1 MRVLFLEALFIA
13 LSAFLFSYLVN
24 KNKFFSSLNYIF
36 QQIIIGLFYA
46 GIAIFCS
53 HFGYF
58 ENDVL
63 LNVRDA
69 APLVAGLFFGWPAG
83 IIAGTI
89 GGLYRY
95 LGIYWGLGDLTAIA
109 CSIATFLSGII
120 SGLSRR
126 FLFKNHNP
134 GIVFSIWLSLGCE
147 TFHMLLILLTNM
159 STIQLAYSIVDTI
172 AFIMIGFVTLS
183 VLLADLL
190 IEKRKFKIKR
200 PLRLRPSFLNSM
212 NISFIF
218 LFLVTGLMTYDI
230 TNGIA
235 KSAIDYNLIQ
245 SLNNSYSILEEHGIS
260 EAIKTWTVYTSGGLL
275 IYDNTSNKLLSV
287 SNCGTEIDVTTVTFT
302 FKSKPEYDYDLYNA
316 TITCKLGSDMNTSSI
331 VCMERNEDD
340 YKIIT
345 YATYE
350 DAYLERN
357 ATLYSTLFTEIIIFI
372 TMLIMIYRIVEK
384 KMIKPI
390 HLVNKGLEKITK
402 GDLSTKIRISSS
414 EEFVELSKDLNKTVY
429 SLKNLIEEAEH
440 KNEKE
445 LELAK
450 EIQSSAVPS
459 SFPAFPKRK
468 DIDIFALMNTAK
480 EVGGDFYDFYF
491 IDDTKLAFLIADV
504 SGKGIPAAMFMMA
517 SKTMIKGLAEAQ
529 KNIEDV
535 FMEANKKLCES
546 NEAEMFLTA
555 WMGILDLESG
565 LLTYSNAGHN
575 PPLIYRNN
583 KEFNYIKDRP
593 NFIMAGLS
601 SAKYIRHE
609 ITLNPGDKIF
619 LYTDGVTEAE
629 NINHE
634 LYGEDRLIKKL
645 NEIKSDNPTSLCNE
659 VLSDVKKYAGE
670 APQSDD
676 ITMLG
681 FKLNYLKSSNSI
693 TVYPDENSLTTITE
707 FVDDKLSKLNI
718 SSSIRNKVEIAVDE
732 IFSNIQKYGEA
743 NKATISFK
751 FENDKLAISFID
763 DGYPFD
769 PLAKE
774 DPNITLKASERKIGG
789 LGIFLVKKLSSLIKY
804 ENKDGLNI
812 LYVEFDLKN
821 NKVEEEE

>member
-69 APLVAGLFFGWPAG
+69 APLVAGLFFGWPSG
-83 IIAGTI
+83 IIAGTL

-95 LGIYWGLGDLTAIA
+95 LGIYWGLGDITALA

-120 SGLSRR
+120 AGLSRR

-159 STIQLAYSIVDTI
+159 NTIQLAYSIVDTI
-172 AFIMIGFVTLS
+172 AFIMIGFVTFS
-183 VLLADLL
+183 VLLTDLL
-190 IEKRKFKIKR
+190 IEKRSFKIKR

-235 KSAIDYNLIQ
+235 KTAINYNLIQ
-245 SLNNSYSILEEHGIS
+245 SLNNSVSILEEDGINES
-260 EAIKTWTVYTSGGLL
+260 LKTWTVYTSGGLL
-275 IYDNTSNKLLSV
+275 IYDNKSNKLLSA
-287 SNCGTEIDVTTVTFT
+287 SNCGTEIDVDTVTFL
-302 FKSKPEYDYDLYNA
+302 FKNKPEYDYDLYNA
-316 TITCKLGSDMNTSSI
+316 TLTVKLGNSYITSSI
-331 VCMERNEDD
+331 LCMERNEIN

-372 TMLIMIYRIVEK
+372 TMLIMVYRIVEK

-414 EEFVELSKDLNKTVY
+414 EEFVELSKDLNKTVS
-429 SLKNLIEEAEH
+429 SLKDLIEEAEH

-491 IDDTKLAFLIADV
+491 IDENKLAFLIADV

-517 SKTMIKGLAEAQ
+517 SKTMIKGLAESG
-529 KNIEDV
+529 KNIEEV

-546 NEAEMFLTA
+546 NEAEMFLTS
-555 WMGILDLESG
+555 WMGILDLETG
-565 LLTYSNAGHN
+565 ILTYSNAGHN

-583 KEFNYIKDRP
+583 NEFTYIKDKP

-601 SAKYIRHE
+601 SAKYVRHE
-609 ITLNPGDKIF
+609 LKLNPGDKIY

-634 LYGEDRLIKKL
+634 LYGEDRLIKKI
-645 NEIKSDNPTSLCNE
+645 NEIKEKDPTSICKD
-659 VLSDVKKYAGE
+659 VLTDVKEYVNE

-676 ITMLG
+676 ITMVA
-681 FKLNYLKSSNSI
+681 FKLNYLQSSNSI
-693 TVYPDENSLTTITE
+693 TVYPDENSLTTITD
-707 FVDDKLSKLNI
+707 FVDNKLSKLNI

-789 LGIFLVKKLSSLIKY
+789 LGIYLVKKLSSSINY

-821 NKVEEEE
+821 SRMEEE